1 MLLLGHQQ
9 NSKGCFEVSEVESSW
24 EAQPEL
30 QAMALPWPDDVA
42 AIEPSRHSSFWCK
55 TSSIQFC
62 FTSLLIQIL
71 QEVQKAVAIDESIV
85 SELKDE
91 EQVDSEGSDVA

>member
-1 MLLLGHQQ
+1 MKYPKWKSAEKHNPNFKPWLFPDQMTLPRLNPADILPFDVRLVQ
-9 NSKGCFEVSEVESSW
+9 SSYF
-24 EAQPEL
+24 
-30 QAMALPWPDDVA
+30 
-42 AIEPSRHSSFWCK
+42 I
-55 TSSIQFC
+55 
-62 FTSLLIQIL
+62 SLLIQIL